1 MGKSRKRIQA
11 KRTILNNLSQSNK
24 DGVLS
29 NEINSLKKEINNLLD
44 DEELY

>member
-24 DGVLS
+24 DDVLS

-44 DEELY
+44 YEELY

>member
-1 MGKSRKRIQA
+1 M
-11 KRTILNNLSQSNK
+11 TVLNNLSQSNK

>member
-11 KRTILNNLSQSNK
+11 KRTVLNNLSQSNK
-24 DGVLS
+24 DDVLS

-44 DEELY
+44 YEELY